1 MTVISHSPLTE
12 LSKWFWYR
20 TCTFI
25 CCCCIL
31 NILVLE
37 LWFIFVCNS
46 LVNIRYQPL
55 ICCIIVVFI
64 MLIYINLLLNACA
77 LQTLELSNAS
87 LWLAAV
93 ISLSLV
99 AAILVLCYVQ
109 TSVLKRKSDWSHD
122 TFILLLLCASPT
134 STLIYY
140 SNVTSCLISVAYF
153 DTQSYQWTRSRG
165 HSSAG

>member
-1 MTVISHSPLTE
+1 M
-12 LSKWFWYR
+12 
-20 TCTFI
+20 
-25 CCCCIL
+25 
-31 NILVLE
+31 LE

-87 LWLAAV
+87 LCLAAV

-109 TSVLKRKSDWSHD
+109 TSVLKRKSD
-122 TFILLLLCASPT
+122 
-134 STLIYY
+134 
-140 SNVTSCLISVAYF
+140 
-153 DTQSYQWTRSRG
+153 
-165 HSSAG
+165 